1 MRRTCEF
8 TAVCRKSRLGA
19 PERGQGVDTDITAL
33 AQAADSGD
41 VSARDALFALLYD
54 ELKRIARKQLR
65 GVSSLT
71 LDTTGLVHDAYL
83 KLAAPADLN
92 LQGRK
97 HFFVLAAKA
106 MRQIVIDRARA
117 RAAGKRGGAVHAVTL
132 SDAMDQPAQ
141 EVAPDKLLELDR
153 ALTTLE
159 AAQPRLSSLIELR
172 FFTGLELAE
181 IAAMQEVSE
190 RTLNRDWRRARAEL
204 YAVMYS

>member
-1 MRRTCEF
+1 M
-8 TAVCRKSRLGA
+8 V
-19 PERGQGVDTDITAL
+19 TDVTAL
-33 AQAADSGD
+33 VQATAGGD
-41 VSARDALFALLYD
+41 ASARDALFALLYD
-54 ELKRIARKQLR
+54 ELKRVARKQLR
-65 GVSSLT
+65 GMSSPT
-71 LDTTGLVHDAYL
+71 LDTTSLVHDAYL

-106 MRQIVIDRARA
+106 MRQIVIDHARA
-117 RAAGKRGGAVHAVTL
+117 RVADKRGGGAAFAVAL
-132 SDAMDQPAQ
+132 DEAIEQPAQ
-141 EVAPDKLLELDR
+141 QIAPDKLLELDR

-159 AAQPRLSSLIELR
+159 ASQPRLSSLIELR

-181 IAAMQEVSE
+181 IAALQAVSE

>member
-1 MRRTCEF
+1 MVTE
-8 TAVCRKSRLGA
+8 
-19 PERGQGVDTDITAL
+19 ITAL
-33 AQAADSGD
+33 VQSAGGGD
-41 VSARDALFALLYD
+41 ATARNALFAVLYD

-65 GVSSLT
+65 GSSSTT
-71 LDTTGLVHDAYL
+71 LDTTSLVHDAYL
-83 KLAAPADLN
+83 KLAAPGNLN

-97 HFFVLAAKA
+97 HFFVVAAKA
-106 MRQIVIDRARA
+106 MRQIVIDHARA
-117 RAAGKRGGAVHAVTL
+117 RAAAKRGGGSLRAVSL
-132 SDAMDQPAQ
+132 DDAMDQAAH

-159 AAQPRLSSLIELR
+159 VSQPRLSGLIELR
-172 FFTGLELAE
+172 FFTGLDLSE

>member
-1 MRRTCEF
+1 ME
-8 TAVCRKSRLGA
+8 
-19 PERGQGVDTDITAL
+19 TDITAL
-33 AQAADSGD
+33 VRATSDGD
-41 VSARDALFALLYD
+41 PSARDALFALLYE
-54 ELKRIARKQLR
+54 ELKRLARRQLR
-65 GVSSLT
+65 GSASAT
-71 LDTTGLVHDAYL
+71 LDTTGLVHDTYL
-83 KLAAPADLN
+83 KLATPAGLN

-106 MRQIVIDRARA
+106 MRQIVIDHVRAH
-117 RAAGKRGGAVHAVTL
+117 AAGKRGSGVAQSVTL
-132 SDAMDQPAQ
+132 NDEIDQPAQ

-153 ALTTLE
+153 ALNTLE
-159 AAQPRLSSLIELR
+159 ASQPRLSSLIELR

>member
-1 MRRTCEF
+1 MVQS
-8 TAVCRKSRLGA
+8 AG
-19 PERGQGVDTDITAL
+19 
-33 AQAADSGD
+33 SGD
-41 VSARDALFALLYD
+41 AAARDALFALLYE
-54 ELKRIARKQLR
+54 ELKRIARAQLR
-65 GVSSLT
+65 GASSPT

-83 KLAAPADLN
+83 KLAAPVRLN

-106 MRQIVIDRARA
+106 MRQIVIDHARSRSTA
-117 RAAGKRGGAVHAVTL
+117 KRGGGEVHAVTL
-132 SDAMDQPAQ
+132 GDAIEQPAQ

-153 ALTTLE
+153 ALNTLE

-172 FFTGLELAE
+172 FFTGLDLAE

-190 RTLNRDWRRARAEL
+190 RTLHRDWRRARAEL

>member
-1 MRRTCEF
+1 MG
-8 TAVCRKSRLGA
+8 S
-19 PERGQGVDTDITAL
+19 DITAL
-33 AQAADSGD
+33 VQSAGSGD
-41 VSARDALFALLYD
+41 AAARDALFALLYD
-54 ELKRIARKQLR
+54 ELKHIARRQLR
-65 GVSSLT
+65 GSASPT

-83 KLAAPADLN
+83 KLAAPGNLN

-97 HFFVLAAKA
+97 HFFVVAAKA
-106 MRQIVIDRARA
+106 MRQIVIDHTRA
-117 RAAGKRGGAVHAVTL
+117 RAAGKRGGGSVHAVTL
-132 SDAMDQPAQ
+132 NEAMDQPAQ

-159 AAQPRLSSLIELR
+159 ASQPRLCSLIELR
-172 FFTGLELAE
+172 FFTGLDLAE

>member
-1 MRRTCEF
+1 MVQSAR
-8 TAVCRKSRLGA
+8 
-19 PERGQGVDTDITAL
+19 
-33 AQAADSGD
+33 SGD
-41 VSARDALFALLYD
+41 AAARDALFALLYD

-65 GVSSLT
+65 GTSSLT

-83 KLAAPADLN
+83 KLAAPDSLN

-106 MRQIVIDRARA
+106 MRQIVIDHARA
-117 RAAGKRGGAVHAVTL
+117 RVAAKRGGGLVQAITL
-132 SDAMDQPAQ
+132 SDAMDQPAR
-141 EVAPDKLLELDR
+141 EIAPDKLLELDC
-153 ALTTLE
+153 ALSTLE
-159 AAQPRLSSLIELR
+159 VSQPRLSSLIELR

>member
-1 MRRTCEF
+1 M
-8 TAVCRKSRLGA
+8 
-19 PERGQGVDTDITAL
+19 DTDITAL
-33 AQAADSGD
+33 VRSAGSGD
-41 VSARDALFALLYD
+41 AAARDALFALLYD

-65 GVSSLT
+65 GSASPT
-71 LDTTGLVHDAYL
+71 LDTTCLVHDAYL
-83 KLAAPADLN
+83 KLAAPEQLN

-97 HFFVLAAKA
+97 HFFVVAAKA
-106 MRQIVIDRARA
+106 MRQIVIDHARA
-117 RAAGKRGGAVHAVTL
+117 HAADKRGGGAVHAVSL
-132 SDAMDQPAQ
+132 NEAVDQPAQ

-153 ALTTLE
+153 ALDTLK
-159 AAQPRLSSLIELR
+159 ASQPRLSSLIELR

>member
-1 MRRTCEF
+1 
-8 TAVCRKSRLGA
+8 
-19 PERGQGVDTDITAL
+19 VDTDITAL
-33 AQAADSGD
+33 VQSAGSGD
-41 VSARDALFALLYD
+41 AAARDALFTLLYD

-65 GVSSLT
+65 GSASPT

-83 KLAAPADLN
+83 KLVAPADLN
-92 LQGRK
+92 LQGRR

-106 MRQIVIDRARA
+106 MRQIVIDHARA
-117 RAAGKRGGAVHAVTL
+117 RAAGKRGGGSVQAVTL
-132 SDAMDQPAQ
+132 NEAMDQPAQ

-159 AAQPRLSSLIELR
+159 ASQPRLSSLIELR
-172 FFTGLELAE
+172 FFTGLDLAE

>member
-1 MRRTCEF
+1 M
-8 TAVCRKSRLGA
+8 
-19 PERGQGVDTDITAL
+19 DTEITAL
-33 AQAADSGD
+33 AQAAGSGD
-41 VSARDALFALLYD
+41 VAARDALFVRLYD

-65 GVSSLT
+65 GAASAT
-71 LDTTGLVHDAYL
+71 LDTTGLVHETYL
-83 KLAAPADLN
+83 KLAAPGNLN

-106 MRQIVIDRARA
+106 MRQIVIDHARA
-117 RAAGKRGGAVHAVTL
+117 RATGKRGGGAVRAGVL
-132 SDAMDQPAQ
+132 DEAIDLPAQ
-141 EVAPDKLLELDR
+141 QLAPDKLLELDR

-159 AAQPRLSSLIELR
+159 TSQPRLSSLIELR

-181 IAAMQEVSE
+181 IATMQEVSE